1 MALLGLGLLLFA
13 GYAIVLH
20 GRRLR
25 PRKAITLLGEKT
37 LTAGGPAAFRLIA
50 WDFLQ
55 GRPLIVERIEMSLS
69 RRSGLH
75 KMLAYAI
82 PGGSLVDLNVRLPGW
97 PPGGAKLTLK
107 LETDRGDAE
116 LSADVT
122 LDSRATSRLRLVP
135 PSVGLPKAPVLLRSG
150 PARAHGEQEAAPAAG
165 EPYRIVL
172 FPAGG
177 RFSNSLPSSM
187 LVRIIDR
194 TGRPLRGLFGLDEA
208 QGRQTDAQGFVEVTL
223 AERPDR
229 LRLSFQSDAGSLAG
243 GVTIERTP
251 AQIDMALSGPLAAAG
266 EELTVEMRTISA
278 SAPIYLDAW
287 WRGGLCYSTRTT
299 AHDGRARARLA
310 VPAGIDGPLAI
321 RARLD
326 PFGDGP
332 AVRDAAVMVGKDGRP
347 EPGQA
352 LRRLMDLPAGP
363 GFWDEVGMPANR
375 PVGRAFLRALLSR
388 VAPPDGPLPRLID
401 GQASEKK
408 TVERHRRRVIMFG
421 LWMVGLLSA
430 IAWLVVI
437 GMLLLGL
444 RGASALQRRQA
455 RKAALL
461 AGAVL
466 GLVLAGGWFWLWW
479 SAAGLL

>member
-1 MALLGLGLLLFA
+1 MALFGLGLLLFA

-25 PRKAITLLGEKT
+25 PRKAISLLGEKT

-55 GRPLIVERIEMSLS
+55 GRPLTVERVEMSLS
-69 RRSGLH
+69 RKSGLH
-75 KMLAYAI
+75 KMLSRTT

-97 PPGGAKLTLK
+97 PPGGAKLTLEI
-107 LETDRGDAE
+107 ETDRGAAE
-116 LSADVT
+116 LSADVM
-122 LDSRATSRLRLVP
+122 LDPRAASRLRLVP
-135 PSVGLPKAPVLLRSG
+135 PSLGLPKAPVLLRSG
-150 PARAHGEQEAAPAAG
+150 PALAHGEQGAAPAAD
-165 EPYRIVL
+165 EPARIVL

-177 RFSNSLPSSM
+177 RFSSSLPSRM

-194 TGRPLRGLFGLDEA
+194 AGRPLRGLFGLDDA
-208 QGRQTDAQGFVEVTL
+208 QGRQTDTQGFVEVTL

-229 LRLSFQSDAGSLAG
+229 LRLSFQGDAGNLAG
-243 GVTIERTP
+243 GVMLERTP
-251 AQIDMALSGPLAAAG
+251 AQIDMALSDPLVATG
-266 EELTVEMRTISA
+266 EELTVEMRTISS

-287 WRGGLCYSTRTT
+287 WRGGLCYSTRAT
-299 AHDGRARARLA
+299 AHDGRARASFA

-332 AVRDAAVMVGKDGRP
+332 AVRDAAVMVGRDGRP
-347 EPGQA
+347 QPGQA

-363 GFWDEVGMPANR
+363 GFWDEVGMSDKR

-408 TVERHRRRVIMFG
+408 TVGRHRRRVIMLG

-430 IAWLVVI
+430 VAWLVVI
-437 GMLLLGL
+437 GMLLRGLG
-444 RGASALQRRQA
+444 GASVLQRHKA

-479 SAAGLL
+479 SASGLL